1 MMEIIPVLDL
11 KSGIAVSGESGERNK
26 YKPLKTVYSSSSN
39 PVEIARTLKN
49 KGAKR
54 IYIADLDAIEGKG
67 SNYDI
72 IKKINDIIP
81 VILDAGAN
89 NVNMVNNLLKI
100 TDKVIVATE
109 TLISFKDLD
118 EIFKTFSKRELII
131 SIDSKE
137 GQILSKKSDLS
148 FKKFEKKLKELKP
161 DEIIILDISGV
172 GTQNGFNH
180 KLLNEMEGWEDYLIL
195 GGGINLKNIKILYQ
209 KGITKFLLGS
219 AIHSGQIMHPFQ
231 IKLKI

>member
-1 MMEIIPVLDL
+1 MIKIIPVLDL
-11 KSGIAVSGESGERNK
+11 KSGMAVSGKSGERSN

-39 PVEIARTLKN
+39 PVEIATTLKE
-49 KGAKR
+49 KGAKC
-54 IYIADLDAIEGKG
+54 IYIADLDAIEGNG
-67 SNYDI
+67 SNNDI

-89 NVNMVNNLLKI
+89 NVDMVNNLLKF

-118 EIFKTFSKRELII
+118 EIFKTFSKKELII
-131 SIDSKE
+131 SIDCKK

-148 FKKFEKKLKELKP
+148 FKKFEKKLKEIKP

-172 GTQNGFNH
+172 GTQRGFNH
-180 KLLNEMEGWEDYLIL
+180 KLLNQMEGWEDYLTL
-195 GGGINLKNIKILYQ
+195 GGGINLKNMETLQ
-209 KGITKFLLGS
+209 KRGITKFLLGS
-219 AIHSGQIMHPFQ
+219 ALHSGKIIHQF
-231 IKLKI
+231 KLN

>member
-11 KSGIAVSGESGERNK
+11 KSGIAVSGKSGERNK

-72 IKKINDIIP
+72 IKKINKIIP

-89 NVNMVNNLLKI
+89 NVNEVNNLLKVV
-100 TDKVIVATE
+100 DKVIVATE
-109 TLISFKDLD
+109 TLKSFKNLD
-118 EIFKTFSKRELII
+118 EIFKTFSKRKLII
-131 SIDSKE
+131 SLDSKE
-137 GQILSKKSDLS
+137 GRILSKKSDLTL
-148 FKKFEKKLKELKP
+148 KKFEKKLKELKP

-172 GTQNGFNH
+172 GTQRGFNQ
-180 KLLNEMEGWEDYLIL
+180 KLLNEMKNWEDYLIL
-195 GGGINLKNIKILYQ
+195 GGGINLNDMEKLHQ
-209 KGITKFLLGS
+209 RGINKFLLGS
-219 AIHSGQIMHPFQ
+219 ALHSGQIIHPF
-231 IKLKI
+231 KKI